1 MVPVE
6 YERRE
11 VSEDCNLAVLAGMQ
25 VVPLKPW
32 MEPQEMAL
40 RAARQFVK
48 LRAPSPAAA
57 LAVMCSYV
65 AAHASFVLNNTA
77 WRRLEGM
84 RRDKLLLSRFNLQPT
99 RGHFCN

>member
-40 RAARQFVK
+40 RVARQ
-48 LRAPSPAAA
+48 AAGTKSSRSSR
-57 LAVMCSYV
+57 CD
-65 AAHASFVLNNTA
+65 VLI
-77 WRRLEGM
+77 RGG
-84 RRDKLLLSRFNLQPT
+84 T
-99 RGHFCN
+99 RQFRTE